1 MKATKAEIAQ
11 RVEAIL
17 EIRLAGAEFADI
29 RKYATE
35 NGWPLSDSQLWR
47 YIRKSDDIL
56 AHTLEQD
63 RQKLLNRHLAQ
74 RHALYARA
82 MSVSDYRTA
91 LAVLRDQAELQG
103 LYPTG
108 RNGPPGPETGS
119 GGAAIEA
126 VAMKIIQHITVN
138 VPDRELSAEQL
149 MLAARQLREQ
159 AAALSREA
167 PSHDT
172 NGQQTAL
179 PR

>member
-1 MKATKAEIAQ
+1 MKATKAEIMK

-35 NGWPLSDSQLWR
+35 NGWHLSDSQLWR
-47 YIRKSDDIL
+47 YVRKTDDIL
-56 AHTLEQD
+56 AHTLERD
-63 RQKLLNRHLAQ
+63 RQKLVNRHLAQ

-91 LAVLRDQAELQG
+91 LAVLKDQAELQG

-108 RNGPPGPETGS
+108 RSGPQPPEAGTS
-119 GGAAIEA
+119 AAIEA
-126 VAMKIIQHITVN
+126 IATMIIQNITVSF
-138 VPDRELSAEQL
+138 PDAEVSAERL
-149 MLAARQLREQ
+149 MAAARQLREQ
-159 AAALSREA
+159 AAAIQREK
-167 PSHDT
+167 SHGT
-172 NGQQTAL
+172 NGQPATE